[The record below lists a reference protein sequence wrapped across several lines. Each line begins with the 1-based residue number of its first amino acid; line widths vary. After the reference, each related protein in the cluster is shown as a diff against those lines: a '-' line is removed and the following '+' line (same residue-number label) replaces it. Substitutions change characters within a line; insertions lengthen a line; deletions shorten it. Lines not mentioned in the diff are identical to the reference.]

1 MKENEIS
8 DEEEEGD
15 ASSGYFDS
23 AALLSSELMQSG
35 LGWEHSRPKRAK
47 HMFSHPETGLQSNF
61 SLALL
66 ARCNLSLQVT
76 EGAKSLKTEKHLGYA

>member
-1 MKENEIS
+1 
-8 DEEEEGD
+8 
-15 ASSGYFDS
+15 
-23 AALLSSELMQSG
+23 
-35 LGWEHSRPKRAK
+35 
-47 HMFSHPETGLQSNF
+47 MFSHPETGLQSNF